1 MDNDLPDMQLVRS
14 SGGLIRV
21 LESVLDAFCAVLLVL
36 MTCITT
42 IDVVGRYVF
51 HSPMQGAYESNEFL
65 LAVLIFAAIPRV
77 TWHHQHL
84 SVTILD
90 SFLSPAIRNI
100 QQRCLSLISGAGLL
114 ILSYFLWLHGL
125 QLNSYGD
132 MSNALQIPIAPFAFF
147 ISIFTAIAALAALA
161 HLFLPVRQP

>member
-1 MDNDLPDMQLVRS
+1 MDSDLPDMQLVRS
-14 SGGLIRV
+14 SGGLIRA
-21 LESVLDAFCAVLLVL
+21 LESVLDALCAVLLVL

-51 HSPMQGAYESNEFL
+51 NSPLHGAYESNELL
-65 LAVLIFAAIPRV
+65 LAVLIFSALPRV

-84 SVTILD
+84 TVTILEG
-90 SFLSPAIRNI
+90 FLPTSIRNI
-100 QQRCLSLISGAGLL
+100 QQRCLSLISGLGLL

-125 QLNSYGD
+125 QIHSYGD
-132 MSNALQIPIAPFAFF
+132 MSNALQVPIAPFAFI

-161 HLFLPVRQP
+161 HLFLPVRQS

>member
-21 LESVLDAFCAVLLVL
+21 LESVLDALCAVLLVL

-42 IDVVGRYVF
+42 IDVVGRYIF
-51 HSPMQGAYESNEFL
+51 HSPIHGAYESNEFL
-65 LAVLIFAAIPRV
+65 LAILIFAALPRV

-84 SVTILD
+84 TVTVLSNILPP
-90 SFLSPAIRNI
+90 FFQKI
-100 QQRCLSLISGAGLL
+100 QHRALSLISGVGLL

-125 QLNSYGD
+125 QLADYGD
-132 MSNALQIPIAPFAFF
+132 MSNALQIQIAPFAFV
-147 ISIFTAIAALAALA
+147 IAIFTAIAALAALA
-161 HLFLPVRQP
+161 HLFLPIRQP